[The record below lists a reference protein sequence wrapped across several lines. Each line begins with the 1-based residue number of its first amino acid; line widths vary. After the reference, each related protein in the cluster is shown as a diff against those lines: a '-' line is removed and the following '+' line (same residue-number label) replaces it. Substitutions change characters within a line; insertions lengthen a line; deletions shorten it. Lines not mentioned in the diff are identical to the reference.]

1 MVEAP
6 LEFCPVAPAARPMLA
21 ATMRSPS
28 LHQAAASLALAVAA
42 CRSPVTLPVLPL
54 RAPDVEVIAGH
65 YAGTPLSGA
74 RVLTADEVNL
84 SPLPAD
90 SAPASESTVQP
101 WILDC
106 ELLYLEDLPPLGV
119 SPLAPRADLV
129 ADLRGGAPLLP
140 SASLGADA
148 DILVGSP
155 AASFLTDLRGGAS
168 GRWLALAGGPT
179 ALPAGSTYALD
190 ALALEAVPD
199 PVDFLGEF
207 SDRGPIPRR
216 VGLRLG
222 HPSAGGAL
230 RVALVLQDLDP
241 EQESLRLQ
249 QLAEAGAAAPLPP
262 MAPEDE
268 LVRMELLRVADSYD
282 PGMGA
287 LVLIVPS
294 PFAGGNGRAFALV
307 VEPRTAEESTIGGE
321 KGPSKVAASALA
333 RAAAS
338 SERASR
344 AATLEAPST
353 SETQG
358 IELEAALTAM
368 QNGSPRSALL
378 LLTERTGAALAGD
391 LAITLTRSDLQA
403 MAGSL
408 FEEQTPAQLART
420 PRSVPLT
427 LERAA
432 YSLLLGRALE
442 GSIQPEQASLLHLH
456 TGALGPFPD
465 ALKEILRQAS
475 DLADLES
482 RLTAENLTFLEDSS
496 SASRLRAHDWLRA
509 RGRSIEG
516 FDPLAERDARRAVL
530 EAARSAKLA
539 PADSTSGAPSL
550 SQQ

>member
-1 MVEAP
+1 MLAL
-6 LEFCPVAPAARPMLA
+6 LEFCPVAPAARPMLT

-28 LHQAAASLALAVAA
+28 LLTTAAGLALAAAA
-42 CRSPVTLPVLPL
+42 CRTPPPPPVLPL
-54 RAPDVEVIAGH
+54 RAPEVEVIAGH

-74 RVLTADEVNL
+74 RALTQAEVNL
-84 SPLPAD
+84 PA
-90 SAPASESTVQP
+90 APPPDGAGGPSIRP

-148 DILVGSP
+148 EILLGSP
-155 AASFLTDLRGGAS
+155 AASFLSDLRAGGL

-190 ALALEAVPD
+190 AMGLEGVSD

-241 EQESLRLQ
+241 EQETLRLQ

-268 LVRMELLRVADSYD
+268 SVRMELLRVAEAYD
-282 PGMGA
+282 PAMGA

-307 VEPRTAEESTIGGE
+307 VEPQAAAASADGQGS
-321 KGPSKVAASALA
+321 GPSDATAAALA
-333 RAAAS
+333 RAEAS
-338 SERASR
+338 TERASR
-344 AATLEAPST
+344 AATLDAPSR
-353 SETQG
+353 SETDG
-358 IELEAALTAM
+358 IELEAALSAM
-368 QNGSPRSALL
+368 RNGSPRSALL
-378 LLTERTGAALAGD
+378 LLTQRTGAALAGD

-408 FEEQTPAQLART
+408 FEQRTPAQLART
-420 PRSVPLT
+420 PRAVPLI

-442 GSIQPEQASLLHLH
+442 GSIEPEQSALLHLH
-456 TGALGPFPD
+456 AGALGPFPD
-465 ALKEILRQAS
+465 ALQEILRQAS
-475 DLADLES
+475 DLSDLEN
-482 RLTAENLTFLEDSS
+482 RLIEENLTFLEDSS

-530 EAARSAKLA
+530 KAARSAALA
-539 PADSTSGAPSL
+539 PADTTPGASPPS
-550 SQQ
+550 QR